1 VLSDTPDGSVRSF
14 HYGRFRHTRAY
25 SGGIR
30 QPRRGIDGTDVL
42 TAESVADIAIRPSYS
57 PVLLVG
63 AVRGMEFILVAL
75 TGFLVHAFYLSDNI
89 PFTGV
94 MALLSWAWRD

>member
-1 VLSDTPDGSVRSF
+1 MGAFDTRELIQAASASLAEGSTAPKSSR
-14 HYGRFRHTRAY
+14 RAV
-25 SGGIR
+25 
-30 QPRRGIDGTDVL
+30 P
-42 TAESVADIAIRPSYS
+42 TAESVADIGIRPSYS

-75 TGFLVHAFYLSDNI
+75 TGFLVHAFYLSDKI